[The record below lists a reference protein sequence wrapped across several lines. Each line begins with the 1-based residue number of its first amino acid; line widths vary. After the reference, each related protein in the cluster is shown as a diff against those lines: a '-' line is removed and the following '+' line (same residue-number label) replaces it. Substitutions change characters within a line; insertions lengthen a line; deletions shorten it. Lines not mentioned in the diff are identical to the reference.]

1 MKWAVLTL
9 QAETRLRRSTPD
21 CPTEHWGWIPQQHD
35 RVAILKSIGGYAEEI
50 NVPKYTSYNGRAN
63 LVLL

>member
-1 MKWAVLTL
+1 MRWAVLTI
-9 QAETRLRRSTPD
+9 QAETRLRRSAPN

-35 RVAILKSIGGYAEEI
+35 RVAILKSIGAYAREI
-50 NVPKYTSYNGRAN
+50 NVPRYPSCEVRAN